1 MTRTR
6 RRLRTSENGSAL
18 LETAFILPIMLIIS
32 AGIFEFGRAYQTYEV
47 VTNAAREGARVAILP
62 NASTSDVNDRVNAYL
77 NAGSLNSS
85 SATVSVNQSAT
96 VTVGSGTAT
105 ASTVTVSYPFSFVV
119 LDPIARL
126 INSGSNNFGSAFSLS
141 STAEMRNE
149 AQ

>member
-18 LETAFILPIMLIIS
+18 LETAFILPIMLLIS

-77 NAGSLNSS
+77 NAGSLSPS
-85 SATVSVNQSAT
+85 SATVTVNQSAT
-96 VTVGSGTAT
+96 VTVGAGTAT
-105 ASTVTVSYPFSFVV
+105 ASIVTVSYPFSFVV

-126 INSGSNNFGSAFSLS
+126 VNSGSNNFGSAFSLS
-141 STAEMRNE
+141 STSEMRNE

>member
-6 RRLRTSENGSAL
+6 RRSWKTEKGSAL
-18 LETAFILPIMLIIS
+18 LETAFILPIMLLIS

-62 NASTSDVNDRVNAYL
+62 NATTSDVNDRVNAYL
-77 NAGSLNSS
+77 NAGSLSPS
-85 SATVSVNQSAT
+85 SATVTVNQSAT
-96 VTVGSGTAT
+96 VTVGAGTAT
-105 ASTVTVSYPFSFVV
+105 ASIVTVSYPFSFVV

-126 INSGSNNFGSAFSLS
+126 VNSGSNNFGSAFSLS
-141 STAEMRNE
+141 STSEMRNE

>member
-18 LETAFILPIMLIIS
+18 LETAFILPIMLLIS

>member
-6 RRLRTSENGSAL
+6 RRSWTTEKGSAL
-18 LETAFILPIMLIIS
+18 LETAFIMLLIS

-96 VTVGSGTAT
+96 VTVGTGTAT

-126 INSGSNNFGSAFSLS
+126 VNSGPNNFGTAFSLS
-141 STAEMRNE
+141 STSEMRNE

>member
-6 RRLRTSENGSAL
+6 RRSWTTEDGSAL
-18 LETAFILPIMLIIS
+18 LVTAFILPIMLIIS

-47 VTNAAREGARVAILP
+47 VTNAAP
-62 NASTSDVNDRVNAYL
+62 SDVNSRVTAYL
-77 NAGSLNSS
+77 NAGSLNPS
-85 SATVSVNQSAT
+85 SATVTVNQSAT
-96 VTVGSGTAT
+96 VTVGTGTAT

>member
-6 RRLRTSENGSAL
+6 RRSWTTEKGSAL

-47 VTNAAREGARVAILP
+47 VTNAAREGARVAVLP
-62 NASTSDVNDRVNAYL
+62 NATTSDVNDRVNAYL

-85 SATVSVNQSAT
+85 SATITVNQSAT
-96 VTVGSGTAT
+96 VTVGAGTAT
-105 ASTVTVSYPFSFVV
+105 ASTVTVAYPFSFAV

-126 INSGSNNFGSAFSLS
+126 VNSGSNNFGSAFSLT

>member
-6 RRLRTSENGSAL
+6 RRSWTTEKGSAL

-47 VTNAAREGARVAILP
+47 VTNAAREGARVAVLP
-62 NASTSDVNDRVNAYL
+62 NATTSDVNDRVNAYL

-85 SATVSVNQSAT
+85 SATITVNQSAT
-96 VTVGSGTAT
+96 VTVGAGTAT
-105 ASTVTVSYPFSFVV
+105 ASTVTVAYPFSFVV
-119 LDPIARL
+119 LSPIAQL
-126 INSGSNNFGSAFSLS
+126 ISSGSNNFGSAFSLT

>member
-1 MTRTR
+1 
-6 RRLRTSENGSAL
+6 LRTSENGSAL